1 MSIELEKNSWNIA
14 NRIPP
19 TIPFKKSEIAKKKD
33 LDKMGPR
40 LLKSF
45 FGSLL

>member
-1 MSIELEKNSWNIA
+1 MSIELENDSWNTES
-14 NRIPP
+14 RIPP
-19 TIPFKKSEIAKKKD
+19 RIPFKKSEIDKKKD
-33 LDKMGPR
+33 LDKMGPK